1 MIASLVELTPDDRME
16 LERRARSRA
25 LRADDVKRA
34 RLLLMLDQGATYRE
48 IQQALGCGCDY
59 IRLWKARYE
68 TEGLAGLHSRHR
80 GRTERTTLSPKMEA
94 KILEWTR
101 RAPTDGSTHWTTR
114 KLGRALKINHMA
126 VARTWKRANIR
137 PHRMRRYM
145 ASDDPDFE
153 KKAADVIALYIDPPQ
168 HAAVFCL
175 DEKTAIQALDR
186 LDPVLPF
193 SPGRLERHGFEYYR
207 HGTLSLFAAL
217 DTRSGKVIGRT
228 TKRHTTEEFVAF
240 LAEVVASETRDRE
253 IHIILDNLSTHKT
266 KRVQQFLGEHP
277 NVHLHFTP
285 TYSSWLNQVEIW
297 FSKIERDLIER
308 GVFTSVPD
316 LSRKIRRYIRKYN
329 EAPRPIR
336 WHYRN
341 PRLRITAPG
350 SPVTRH

>member
-1 MIASLVELTPDDRME
+1 MIGSPVELTRDDRLE

-34 RLLLMLDQGATYRE
+34 RLLLMLDEGKTYRE
-48 IQQALGCGCDY
+48 IQHTLGCGCDY

-68 TEGLAGLHSRHR
+68 AEGLAGLHSRHR
-80 GRTERTTLSPKMEA
+80 GRIERTTLTPKMEA

-101 RAPTDGSTHWTTR
+101 RPPTDGSTHWTTR

-126 VARTWKRANIR
+126 VARAWKRANIR

-145 ASDDPDFE
+145 ASDDPEFE
-153 KKAADVIALYIDPPQ
+153 KKTADVIALYLDPPQ

-228 TKRHTTEEFVAF
+228 AHRHTTEEFVAF
-240 LAEVVASETRDRE
+240 LGEVVANEKRDRE

-297 FSKIERDLIER
+297 FSKIERDLIQR

-329 EAPRPIR
+329 QAPRHIR

-341 PRLRITAPG
+341 PHHRITPG
-350 SPVTRH
+350 SAVTRH